1 MPIDPS
7 LEIVIWD
14 GERLTSENGITFV
27 VGNPFCIV
35 LNWNVTGNSF
45 SSTVAKN
52 ASQLVKNTPVGSSTK
67 NDCDKG
73 SLWVLVAMTVLFVCV
88 VWVLWS
94 VTASTETLAF
104 LTETISSWTVSRIPV
119 DEKFWSEILVAAFL
133 SLEALLIKESVLL
146 PVSNLGLLEIF
157 GLGIKRESPKHY

>member
-1 MPIDPS
+1 
-7 LEIVIWD
+7 
-14 GERLTSENGITFV
+14 
-27 VGNPFCIV
+27 
-35 LNWNVTGNSF
+35 
-45 SSTVAKN
+45 
-52 ASQLVKNTPVGSSTK
+52 
-67 NDCDKG
+67 
-73 SLWVLVAMTVLFVCV
+73 MTVLFVCV

-157 GLGIKRESPKHY
+157 GLGIKRLPNIFDPRSDINRTLAIVAWAPLVPPTNIISCSTHPQYVPWGSFANEKVSIFNVVEVVE